1 MMAAEAE
8 QAGLRLSSDI
18 PLDLGEFTAD
28 PRACRQIALNL
39 LANSVK
45 FTPAGGRIVLFAR
58 KEASG
63 LVFGVRDTGVG
74 ISAADLDRVTKP
86 FVQASDGT
94 ARSHDGAGLGLSVV
108 KGLADLHGG
117 RMSLESRVGAGTC
130 VTVYLPAAQVLAPAK
145 PCPTV
150 ADDSHAA
157 VPEDTA
163 AHVAAERRIA

>member
-45 FTPAGGRIVLFAR
+45 FTPSGGRIVPLPA

-63 LVFGVRDTGVG
+63 WSSACATPASASRD
-74 ISAADLDRVTKP
+74 
-86 FVQASDGT
+86 
-94 ARSHDGAGLGLSVV
+94 
-108 KGLADLHGG
+108 
-117 RMSLESRVGAGTC
+117 
-130 VTVYLPAAQVLAPAK
+130 
-145 PCPTV
+145 
-150 ADDSHAA
+150 
-157 VPEDTA
+157 
-163 AHVAAERRIA
+163 RIWRA